1 MTEKI
6 KKYYQVFVSST
17 YVDLQEERREIIH
30 TLLKVDCFPVGM
42 ELFPSNNDGTWE
54 LIQKMIDQ
62 CDLYIV
68 IVGGRYGS
76 SPKNDKRSYTEM
88 EYDYAMKKGVPVRVY
103 IKKDI
108 KFDKTENAV
117 KQDRLKKFI
126 SRIQDGRLV
135 NFWSS
140 PSELKEKLAV
150 DLYHTLPELEGGWA
164 RQKYGAIDFLSEEI
178 QLLQNKFNSEDV
190 KSLTNLLRSTLR
202 EFQFTQS
209 RDRISQLGEIIP
221 WLSEKE
227 WKILGDFARAQVMVR
242 SNEESIDVNGRRVS
256 EPMRSSIVDLV
267 NHYEKQLRDFEKG
280 TLIVEGDLFDKVSGH
295 FVSAVKRDFLAL
307 SNNDF
312 DFWGE
317 ETATEYYNHNLKLI
331 KNGVS
336 IKRIF
341 VVPKSNFGDKIIHKK
356 ILQQIENKI
365 QVSIISTESL
375 GKLITDEWDKDFAIH
390 DNFAVSFFRG
400 KHRRIYKVIT
410 DEGDVER
417 YKELYQR
424 IANNCLTVPEKTGE
438 YDKVFQDKKE
448 FVNWAKMQK
457 KFS

>member
-1 MTEKI
+1 MDENI

-76 SPKNDKRSYTEM
+76 SPKDDKRSYTEM
-88 EYDYAMKKGVPVRVY
+88 EYDYAMKKGIPVRVY

-108 KFDKTENAV
+108 KFDKSENPV
-117 KQDRLKKFI
+117 KQEKLKAFI
-126 SRIQDGRLV
+126 SKIQDGRLV

-140 PSELKEKLAV
+140 ASELKEKLAV
-150 DLYHTLPELEGGWA
+150 DLYHTLPTLQGGWA

-178 QLLQNKFNSEDV
+178 QSLQSKFNSDDV
-190 KSLTNLLRSTLR
+190 KALTSLLRSALR
-202 EFQFTQS
+202 EFQFSQS
-209 RDRISQLGEIIP
+209 KNRISQLGDIIP

-227 WKILGDFARAQVMVR
+227 WKILSDFARAQVIVR
-242 SNEESIDVNGRRVS
+242 SNEANIDINGRKIS
-256 EPMRSSIVDLV
+256 EPMRFSIVDMV

-295 FVSAVKRDFLAL
+295 FVSAVKKDFLAL

-312 DFWGE
+312 EFWGE
-317 ETATEYYNHNLKLI
+317 EAATEYYNHNLKLI
-331 KNGVS
+331 ENHVS

-341 VVPKSNFGDKIIHKK
+341 VIPKNSFGDKKIHKK

-365 QVSIISTESL
+365 QVGIISTESL
-375 GKLITDEWDKDFAIH
+375 EKLITDEWDKDFAIH

-410 DEGDVER
+410 DESDVER

-424 IANNCLTVPEKTGE
+424 IANNCQNIPDKIGN
-438 YDKVFQDKKE
+438 DSKVFQDKKE
-448 FVNWAKMQK
+448 FIAWTKLQK
-457 KFS
+457 EI